1 MTEKMTKLELTC
13 LRIAEAILKSGQNLD
28 LYLGPDNGSNRQALA
43 DDSRDLAQR
52 LFPSP
57 YVSPSQAAINAAQ
70 DTTSKMILIDDP
82 HHIPDFPGGKL
93 VIWTDGSCSPNP
105 GPGGWGLYAEA
116 DGNPWVS
123 LNGPGGKNTTNNQ
136 MELKAAIEALKI
148 IPPKTHAIIYTD
160 SQYVKRGITEWISGW
175 IRQGWKTSS
184 KKPVKNKD
192 LWVELS
198 DLATNPNVEWQ
209 WVKAHNGNPGNEK
222 ADELAGKG
230 RAMNEMFP

>member
-1 MTEKMTKLELTC
+1 MNWEKVIESLRYVSNASADLSQKLKEKAGESNLT
-13 LRIAEAILKSGQNLD
+13 LMLDIESAVSG
-28 LYLGPDNGSNRQALA
+28 GLA
-43 DDSRDLAQR
+43 DAFYAGLEEDPD
-52 LFPSP
+52 PE
-57 YVSPSQAAINAAQ
+57 NG
-70 DTTSKMILIDDP
+70 KMILIDDP
-82 HHIPDFPGGKL
+82 RHVPDFPGGKL